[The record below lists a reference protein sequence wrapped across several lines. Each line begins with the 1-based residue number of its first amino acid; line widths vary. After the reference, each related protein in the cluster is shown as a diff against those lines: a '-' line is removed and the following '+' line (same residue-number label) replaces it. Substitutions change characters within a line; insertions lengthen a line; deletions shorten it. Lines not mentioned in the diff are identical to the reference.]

1 MANKFP
7 TKCNVCGER
16 ILMVRSSGRWSPL
29 DYPDRSLAGE
39 CSNHMHLESK
49 KWIWD
54 NLDRGVGG
62 DF

>member
-39 CSNHMHLESK
+39 WSNHMHLESK
-49 KWIWD
+49 EWIWD